1 MFLQVLVSSCHVRLN
16 LFEADKLTEGISNT
30 LPRLCVPPA
39 NGKSPLLALGG
50 CTGETFYHSNRMNP
64 AECTGRNWL
73 RYRYA
78 KFKCHDVLCT
88 FSRQQIVDL
97 SANDIS
103 DQFVSSPRP
112 APKMMGRWCDTIAQ
126 PHGKHIPTNGD
137 ARVSLQGCL
146 SISPWSALCRCFSPA
161 AVHLCFVPGVFATQS
176 SWLSRDLVFPNSHRF
191 CSCHHLHLAIRIQE
205 CKDSMLHCR
214 LCNFSDHD
222 MSV

>member
-1 MFLQVLVSSCHVRLN
+1 M
-16 LFEADKLTEGISNT
+16 
-30 LPRLCVPPA
+30 
-39 NGKSPLLALGG
+39 
-50 CTGETFYHSNRMNP
+50 
-64 AECTGRNWL
+64 GRNWL

-88 FSRQQIVDL
+88 FSRQQQQIVDL

-146 SISPWSALCRCFSPA
+146 SISPWSALCRFFFRRRLFISALCLGSLPPSPVGFPGIWSSQTAIDSVYAIIFTLPSESKSATTRCFIVDSA
-161 AVHLCFVPGVFATQS
+161 ISVFMTCQS
-176 SWLSRDLVFPNSHRF
+176 SATFGATPLSTS
-191 CSCHHLHLAIRIQE
+191 
-205 CKDSMLHCR
+205 
-214 LCNFSDHD
+214 
-222 MSV
+222 